1 MTQPITDLAA
11 FLGEARQ
18 AVEDL
23 DRMEEEYDQLEMEE
37 KQLKRQLDGEK
48 KAVDNSIS
56 QTVKKRR
63 EEIHSSY
70 DKQIGKEQE
79 RLKKVKAKREKAKN
93 QGMKERI
100 GEETAGLREA
110 NRQLELKLKG
120 LFQRE
125 RLPLSCRR
133 TWYYALYMPRTLKE
147 FLILSASILFFFA
160 ALPWGIHLLIPEDVR
175 RSWMLIVIY
184 LLDILFFGGLYLAL
198 ANRTK
203 MKDPETIRQ
212 GRQLRDAIHTNQK
225 KIRRITK
232 SIRRDRNES
241 VYDLDQYD
249 DQITRISQ
257 ELADLT
263 AKKQEALNTFNT
275 VTQTIISDE
284 IISNS
289 KDRIDQL
296 DRDHTRTEGR
306 LKELEQKIKE
316 LALQITD
323 RYESYIGKEF
333 LQPDRLAELA
343 RLIRSGQAANLSDA
357 IAVYKEGKLR
367 S

>member
-23 DRMEEEYDQLEMEE
+23 DRMEAEYDQLELEE
-37 KQLKRQLDGEK
+37 KQLRRQLDSEK
-48 KAVDNSIS
+48 KAVDTSVS

-70 DKQIGKEQE
+70 DKQIVKEQE
-79 RLKKVKAKREKAKN
+79 RLKKVKSKREKAKN

-110 NRQLELKLKG
+110 NRQLALKLKS
-120 LFQRE
+120 LFQKE
-125 RLPLSCRR
+125 RMPLFCRR

-147 FLILSASILFFFA
+147 ISILLAVILLVFA
-160 ALPWGIHLLIPEDVR
+160 ALPWGIHLLIPEEAR
-175 RSWMLIVIY
+175 RSWMLILIY
-184 LLDILFFGGLYLAL
+184 LADIILFGGAYLAL
-198 ANRTK
+198 GNGTK
-203 MKDPETIRQ
+203 LRDPETIRQ
-212 GRQLRDAIHTNQK
+212 GRKLRDAIGSNQK
-225 KIRRITK
+225 KIRKIAR
-232 SIRRDRNES
+232 SIRRDRNEA

-249 DQITRISQ
+249 DQIARISQ
-257 ELADLT
+257 ELADLST
-263 AKKQEALNTFNT
+263 KKQEALNTFNT

-289 KDRIDQL
+289 KDKIEL
-296 DRDHTRTEGR
+296 LSRDLARTEDR
-306 LKELEQKIKE
+306 TKELEQKIKE
-316 LALQITD
+316 LSLQITD

-343 RLIRSGQAANLSDA
+343 RLIRTGQAFNLTDA
-357 IAVYKEGKLR
+357 IAVYKDGKL
-367 S
+367 